1 MQKKSSAPFVLL
13 VLGLMA
19 VFFGIIFMLQDHI
32 LVTINDQ
39 QQDYLRSEHPTLF
52 LICPGVG
59 FGLGVL
65 FIAAA
70 FFTQFGGI
78 LNIRSPLSLL
88 DFKWL
93 GRNPPKWAE
102 HPWKILNI
110 GAVIFSIWGGYISL
124 SPDRLRNTNPDII
137 FCSVTLVTTALFS
150 IFSAYYS
157 VNYKDCETLRRPS
170 LDRNS
175 VNWWY
180 DPLQSLFMST
190 LIMAG
195 TGIGSIFRFPE
206 WGSTGFW
213 TLGFY
218 WCTVAGFMIG
228 QFFVYKIYRERI
240 TQI

>member
-1 MQKKSSAPFVLL
+1 
-13 VLGLMA
+13 MA
-19 VFFGIIFMLQDHI
+19 VFFGIMFMLQDHI
-32 LVTINDQ
+32 LVTVNDHQ
-39 QQDYLRSEHPTLF
+39 QNYLRSDHPALF
-52 LICPGVG
+52 LICTGAA

-78 LNIRSPLSLL
+78 LNIRLPLTSL

-93 GRNPPKWAE
+93 GRNPPKWVE
-102 HPWKILNI
+102 HPWRILNI
-110 GAVIFSIWGGYISL
+110 SAVIFSIWGGYVSL

-137 FCSVTLVTTALFS
+137 FCSITLVTLSLFT
-150 IFSAYYS
+150 IFSVYYA
-157 VNYKDCETLRRPS
+157 VNYKNCETLRRPS

-175 VNWWY
+175 ANWWY

-195 TGIGSIFRFPE
+195 AGIGSILRFPE
-206 WGSTGFW
+206 WGSIGFW

-218 WCTVAGFMIG
+218 WCAVAGFMIG
-228 QFFVYKIYRERI
+228 QFFVYIIFRDRI